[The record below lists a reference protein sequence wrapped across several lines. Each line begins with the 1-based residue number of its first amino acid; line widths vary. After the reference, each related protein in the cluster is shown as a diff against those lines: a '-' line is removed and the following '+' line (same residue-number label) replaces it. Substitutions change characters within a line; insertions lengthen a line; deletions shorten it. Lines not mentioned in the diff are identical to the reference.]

1 MLRDHDGDRRA
12 DVVSLQADETMELA
26 CDPLLTLVNQRK
38 PAGETGP
45 ASIRNKQ
52 VQFNVLLTAKQ
63 HLRTFIQIKD
73 HLASRVNQCEGEG
86 GVFYIRIVEN

>member
-1 MLRDHDGDRRA
+1 MLWDHDGDRRA

-26 CDPLLTLVNQRK
+26 RDPLLTLVNQTK

-63 HLRTFIQIKD
+63 TKTTLKD
-73 HLASRVNQCEGEG
+73 IYPSKRPPCQ
-86 GVFYIRIVEN
+86 